1 MLAALGC
8 YGHGCVATVY
18 DYVGCFDK
26 NDVGVDQEKK
36 EMGEDWFQT
45 TAHCIAY
52 CNYMNYPY
60 AGIGEDERKLKY
72 IYSHFA
78 Y

>member
-1 MLAALGC
+1 MDVLGC
-8 YGHGCVATVY
+8 YGHGCVATVN

-26 NDVGVDQEKK
+26 NDVGVDKEKK
-36 EMGEDWFQT
+36 EMDEDWLYT

-60 AGIGEDERKLKY
+60 AGIGRMRKIEIL
-72 IYSHFA
+72 SHFRLF
-78 Y
+78 